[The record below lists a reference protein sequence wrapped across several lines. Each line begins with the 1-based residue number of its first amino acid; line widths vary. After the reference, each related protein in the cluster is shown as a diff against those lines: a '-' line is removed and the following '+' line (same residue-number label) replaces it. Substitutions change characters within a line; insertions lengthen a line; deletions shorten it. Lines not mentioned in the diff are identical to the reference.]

1 MTVSSYRNFDLEIGK
16 LGDQYRSR
24 VIDPDAGNGRECQF
38 AWPTLQ
44 ADLDDLLTCLHI
56 ATRNRRSV
64 VPVLEPSVSEDT
76 NRHLVVL
83 TEARL
88 TARKKL
94 RQFGA
99 QLFDRVFTGP
109 VREALRRSADE
120 AGKQKQGLRV
130 RLRLDNLPEFQDVP
144 WEYLYDTEAPGEFML
159 HSQDWSLV
167 RNLPLPNPV
176 PVLPL
181 EQELRVLVLISS
193 PNDATK
199 LNVEQEWLNLEHEIK
214 TSLSGQ
220 IVLERLPTA
229 SLKALHGRLLQ
240 QDVHAIHFIGH
251 GGFDGD
257 EGVLLLED
265 DDVPGRS
272 RAVRADQLGAILRNF
287 NTLRLV
293 VLNACEGAR
302 SSSRDPFAGVAQ
314 RLIGLDVPVVVA
326 MQYEISDKAA
336 IIFSSMFYA
345 ALVRGYSVDAA
356 MTQARVSI
364 FANADAEFEFGVPVL
379 HMRLEDGQL
388 FSLPSQKPTTAPA
401 VGVDPVDPP
410 GPVPMIPTSSSV
422 QPDPDPLI
430 QMTGLDKIPN
440 GPKVDLLWFS
450 RDLIKVFSDQA
461 GDRILATQLLN
472 TANAMVA
479 KVVPVQDQ
487 QRFIITPGQ
496 TPGFHQPDSFWTEVL
511 YMAAAKGPKLTA
523 ALILCLPIEAFPPSA
538 LKLRQRL
545 LENLMAGTAHVFTPD

>member
-1 MTVSSYRNFDLEIGK
+1 VSAYRNFDLEIGK

-38 AWPTLQ
+38 TWTTLQ
-44 ADLDDLLTCLHI
+44 ADLDDLLTCLHV

-64 VPVLEPSVSEDT
+64 VPVLEPSVAQDA
-76 NRHLVVL
+76 NRHLAVL
-83 TEARL
+83 TGARL

-94 RQFGA
+94 REFGA

-109 VREALRRSADE
+109 VREALRRSANE
-120 AGKQKQGLRV
+120 ARKQKQGLRV

-193 PNDATK
+193 PNDVTK
-199 LNVEQEWLNLEHEIK
+199 LNVEQEWLNLEREIK

-220 IVLERLPTA
+220 IVLERLPNA
-229 SLKALHGRLLQ
+229 SLKALHARLLQ
-240 QDVHAIHFIGH
+240 QSFHAIHFIGH

-302 SSSRDPFAGVAQ
+302 TSSRDPFAGVAQ
-314 RLIGLDVPVVVA
+314 RLIGLDIPAVVA

-345 ALVRGYSVDAA
+345 ALVRGYPVDAA

-388 FSLPSQKPTTAPA
+388 FSLPSQKPTAEPA
-401 VGVDPVDPP
+401 TEPATEPDDEWIQLTGV
-410 GPVPMIPTSSSV
+410 
-422 QPDPDPLI
+422 
-430 QMTGLDKIPN
+430 DKIPN

-472 TANAMVA
+472 AANAMVA
-479 KVVPVQDQ
+479 KAVPVEDQ
-487 QRFIITPGQ
+487 KRLIITPGQ

-523 ALILCLPIEAFPPSA
+523 ALILCLPIDAFLPST

-545 LENLMAGTAHVFTPD
+545 LESLMANTAHVFTPD